1 MSVIESLNISNF
13 QRVSAIKIEP
23 TNNVIA
29 LFGKNANGKTSVLEA
44 VETTLR
50 PFNGRVTKRPIKDG
64 TGRADIHI
72 KLTDGTLLHQKF
84 TPSGPTL
91 AGKGPDGSKLGQKD
105 LDAAISALGVDAL
118 AFIHAGEKKQLE
130 TLLSIVDLPFV
141 PAELDAQRKAVEAER
156 LSVGQQGKAIGDV
169 AVDASLPVTETS
181 AGEIIASI
189 RVAEDANRQADNSEQ
204 ALTEAKARTAEAEAR
219 VDQLEQELQAAKD
232 AMYQASQWV
241 ELKLKESKMVTRID
255 TTELEARLAVVEES
269 NAAIR
274 ANNTAR
280 AQSARKDEL
289 RDKYTALTEQI
300 KVIDQT
306 KADGLAKAVMPIEG
320 LDFDSEGVLYQGIP
334 FSRASGAEQVIV
346 SLAMLIATDPEI
358 RVAIIRNGNV
368 LDASSLQV
376 IQDMCEAT
384 NFQVFIEFVSE
395 SDDHEFVIVDGE
407 LAS

>member
-1 MSVIESLNISNF
+1 MSTIESLNISNF
-13 QRVSAIKIEP
+13 QRVSAIKIDP

-141 PAELDAQRKAVEAER
+141 PAELDAKRKAVEAER

-169 AVDASLPVTETS
+169 VVDASLPTEETS
-181 AGEIIASI
+181 AGEIIAAI
-189 RVAEDANRQADNSEQ
+189 RAAEDANRERANCAENVETAAFAVASLTEQ
-204 ALTEAKARTAEAEAR
+204 LAALTKKLADATEWAEAASAK
-219 VDQLEQELQAAKD
+219 LAALP
-232 AMYQASQWV
+232 
-241 ELKLKESKMVTRID
+241 EPTD
-255 TTELEARLAVVEES
+255 TAPLEATLAAVEDT

-280 AQSARKDEL
+280 TQSARQDEL
-289 RDKYTALTEQI
+289 RDRYTELTEQI
-300 KVIDQT
+300 KAIDKT
-306 KADGLAKAVMPIEG
+306 KADGLAKAIMPIEG

-346 SLAMLIATDPEI
+346 SLAMLIATNPEI

>member
-1 MSVIESLNISNF
+1 MSTIESLNISNF

-64 TGRADIHI
+64 AGRADIHI

-141 PAELDAQRKAVEAER
+141 PAELDAKRKAVEAER

-169 AVDASLPVTETS
+169 VVDASLPTAETS
-181 AGEIIASI
+181 ASEIIAAIRAAEYGKRELSEANDSVLVAARNVASI
-189 RVAEDANRQADNSEQ
+189 QAKIAELADE
-204 ALTEAKARTAEAEAR
+204 LAEWETT
-219 VDQLEQELQAAKD
+219 LQAR
-232 AMYQASQWV
+232 
-241 ELKLKESKMVTRID
+241 ELILRSTPQPADTTGLESK
-255 TTELEARLAVVEES
+255 LAAVEES

-274 ANNTAR
+274 ANNTASVQ
-280 AQSARKDEL
+280 AKRKDDL
-289 RDKYTALTEQI
+289 RDKYTELTEQI
-300 KVIDQT
+300 KAIDKT
-306 KADGLAKAVMPIEG
+306 KADGLANAVMPIEG

-346 SLAMLIATDPEI
+346 SLAMLIATNPEI

-384 NFQVFIEFVSE
+384 SFQVFIEFVSE
-395 SDDHEFVIVDGE
+395 TEDHEFVIVDGE

>member
-1 MSVIESLNISNF
+1 MSTIESLNISNF

-23 TNNVIA
+23 TNNIIA

-64 TGRADIHI
+64 AGRADIHI

-141 PAELDAQRKAVEAER
+141 PAELDAKRKAVEAER

-169 AVDASLPVTETS
+169 VVDASLPTEETS
-181 AGEIIASI
+181 AGEIIAAI
-189 RVAEDANRQADNSEQ
+189 RAAEEAEREVLAAENSARIAAGNVSDLKTKIS
-204 ALTEAKARTAEAEAR
+204 ALTAELADWENELKERSAALDVLQSPADPAPLEAK
-219 VDQLEQELQAAKD
+219 
-232 AMYQASQWV
+232 
-241 ELKLKESKMVTRID
+241 
-255 TTELEARLAVVEES
+255 LAVVEES

-280 AQSARKDEL
+280 AQSARQDEL
-289 RDKYTALTEQI
+289 RAKYTELTEQI
-300 KVIDQT
+300 KAIDKT
-306 KADGLAKAVMPIEG
+306 KADGLAKAIMPIEG

-346 SLAMLIATDPEI
+346 SLAMLIATNPEI

-368 LDASSLQV
+368 LDAGSLQV

-384 NFQVFIEFVSE
+384 NFQVFIEFVSDSE
-395 SDDHEFVIVDGE
+395 DHEFLIVDGE

>member
-64 TGRADIHI
+64 AGRADIHI

-141 PAELDAQRKAVEAER
+141 PAELDAKRKAVEAER

-169 AVDASLPVTETS
+169 VVDASLPTEETS
-181 AGEIIASI
+181 AGEIIAAI
-189 RVAEDANRQADNSEQ
+189 RAAEDAKREVLTAENSARIAAGNVSDLKAKIA
-204 ALTEAKARTAEAEAR
+204 ALTADLADWENELKERSAALDALQRPTDPAPLEAK
-219 VDQLEQELQAAKD
+219 
-232 AMYQASQWV
+232 
-241 ELKLKESKMVTRID
+241 
-255 TTELEARLAVVEES
+255 LAVVEES
-269 NAAIR
+269 NATIR

-280 AQSARKDEL
+280 AQSARQDEL

-300 KVIDQT
+300 KAIDKT
-306 KADGLAKAVMPIEG
+306 KADGLAAAVMPIEG

-346 SLAMLIATDPEI
+346 SLAMLIATNPEI

-376 IQDMCEAT
+376 IQSMCEAT

-395 SDDHEFVIVDGE
+395 SADHEFVIVDGE